1 MGSVNNTT
9 DRTQLLSQ
17 YKATLNDKQKKEF
30 DSLPVDK
37 QISIMNNALDREAAA
52 NGATAQQSNSVFGNE
67 VVESTDD
74 YVPDKAP
81 DKVEVLIDGKKRF
94 VSETENPD
102 GTITSSIYA
111 EDGITLLSKTI
122 FAKVE
127 NGSWDR
133 PIRKLEYSEN
143 GEKTLTNYGPDGKT
157 IISEQRYDKNGK
169 KIVESTD
176 YVVQNGESIPDLIKK
191 SLAAQ
196 GITNPTKEQIAEA
209 TKEFEAAN
217 KGKIHTAPNGT
228 KYLMVGETVKLK
240 GDVDTS
246 KNKSA
251 NETINDY
258 AKNEVA
264 SAEKRIGKYEGK
276 TKEIA
281 TKPGDSYYSIA
292 KQCLKNNGIE
302 NPTQAQI
309 VEMQNDLMALN
320 NNKKLAPNDKII
332 VPKTGA
338 EVSAETTEVAD
349 AKKTEAE
356 TAKKSANAKAEG
368 TAIADGLY
376 DAMDGIATKYQPFK
390 NNIDKINSKNVI
402 ETIEAYRNKSK
413 DESLIEAIADEK
425 GMQLNIR
432 IGAINQIKDAI
443 VQRAKE
449 AGINSADFESKFNA
463 ELQKQKD
470 GWGPMDME
478 KLDIMLESFIEQ
490 IHTAESVKN
499 EKISDKANGTNN
511 AQQRENVSKDDA
523 QKAAIGILKEKLNE
537 AKAAF
542 KKGVDGDGWAG
553 KTADFVSQAW
563 GSKNRAELVE
573 GDLQKYEA
581 QINRLEKAAAGEL
594 KDANG
599 KPITFEQAYKE
610 EFGVEFN
617 KDNLISY
624 ANAEE
629 EYKMASI
636 ADETYKMFDG
646 ALSPH
651 VEKFD
656 EAKGAFNKK
665 NLSELEASLKSV
677 LGENG
682 VEKIFKEQNIDIASM
697 SDEQKYNVL
706 VEYSRTLVASSKDDA
721 SNSLG
726 GKSIEELKL
735 KNDRSYTAAFGT
747 ENDMNKRVTDYV
759 SSQAMGTAVTKGAV
773 VVAAVA
779 VTVGTMGAG
788 SPALVAALGAT
799 GAQVAVGAVATAGV
813 SAAVE
818 ISDRAT
824 NNIDNAQDLS
834 PEQILE
840 ITKNAVIDGGIYAAS
855 FGLMKMIP
863 GISSKNALAIAK
875 QAAKEA
881 GIDAG
886 IGVAGDYAKNGEVTA
901 EGVAY
906 NLILSAAGA
915 TAGMRGAAKKRPG
928 MHDQAPNHKT
938 KAPDA
943 PNTKAPDGGA
953 HPLQEKAPTS
963 PDQATTG
970 SAGKENGAQGK
981 SAEKTGNTEQQGPNK
996 SQEPQDANTTEK
1008 SRNAEANEA
1017 NNAQNAEKASETQR
1031 PQEPNN
1037 TNEANNA
1044 QKPDDANSAQN
1055 KSSQASEA
1063 EIRKAKA
1070 DIETLKTQE
1079 KGLEYSIQRIKKQI
1093 NQIKNRVISPQEEAA
1108 MRKLFEMPDDV
1119 PFTAENVKKAYK
1131 KMSKKLHTD
1140 KNPGSDEA
1148 FKDMKNKYEQLDE
1161 YFNKETAIKNKTED
1175 LKNIETEL
1183 AKTKADIQKTQD
1195 IIDNKTNSASGAD
1208 KAQRPQEPNASESAH
1223 NAQNA
1228 QRARA
1233 EHQAK
1238 VNKFGE
1244 ELSDNI
1250 NKMKNGDEII
1260 FGRETNDVFST
1271 AENHMKNS
1279 RKQVR
1284 VTNKDGQFYI
1294 ENMGQNPILINGVE
1308 VKPGKVYKMGMG
1320 DKKITMPDGTTF
1332 EFKVPESKGPSAS
1345 SESSNARGAQNHH
1358 SARNVSDLQ
1367 DVKLGKN
1374 EPVVVAP
1381 DSKIRLANAVDIDL
1395 ADFKSKIASMKDGD
1409 SFIIGR
1415 NVRGAN
1421 DIQINN
1427 NYVSGQHLKIEKID
1441 GKIVVT
1447 DLSSTNGTVINTTQP
1462 DYAAKFD
1469 PNVRNKFGNHRYN
1482 DFERLYNKNYDDL
1495 RMANYSRESSLGTK
1509 SEYFDRV
1516 FENGYDTKL
1525 KGSGMGV
1532 MDKNGWC
1539 WRQFDNGMNRN
1550 NVVDRISLNVK
1561 ADKRMIDELDKLMM
1575 KGEYVNAQGKKI
1587 KLSDAAFT
1595 KGYYKTPKNT
1605 SDWLTRHDP
1614 ITMYFDDNVS
1624 PEMLNAIAEITQK
1637 YARTPSNGKALM
1649 NSVEGKPWMAHEAY
1663 TPPAKIQAL
1672 YEEAK
1677 LLNPELAQLIYSEA
1691 NSHGSWN
1698 VSTGQ
1703 YAALEKVVNEY
1714 KLASPVNRSN

>member
-1 MGSVNNTT
+1 MGSVNHTT
-9 DRTQLLSQ
+9 DRTQLLAQ

-37 QISIMNNALDREAAA
+37 QISIMSNALARESAT
-52 NGATAQQSNSVFGNE
+52 NGATAQKSNSVFGNE

-74 YVPDKAP
+74 YAPDKAP

-94 VSETENPD
+94 VSETENAD

-111 EDGITLLSKTI
+111 EDGTTLLSKTI

-133 PIRKLEYSEN
+133 PVRKLEYNEN

-157 IISEQRYDKNGK
+157 VTSEQRYDKNGK

-176 YVVQNGESIPDLIKK
+176 YVVQNGESIPDLVKK
-191 SLAAQ
+191 SLGAQ

-251 NETINDY
+251 NQTINDY
-258 AKNEVA
+258 AKNEIA

-276 TKEIA
+276 TKEVA

-320 NNKKLAPNDKII
+320 NNKKLAPNDTII
-332 VPKTGA
+332 VPKTDA
-338 EVSAETTEVAD
+338 EINAGTTEVAD
-349 AKKTEAE
+349 AKKAEAE
-356 TAKKSANAKAEG
+356 NTKKSDKARAEG

-376 DAMDGIATKYQPFK
+376 EAMDGIATKYQPFK
-390 NNIDKINSKNVI
+390 KNIDKINSKNVI
-402 ETIEAYRNKSK
+402 ETIETYRSKSK

-470 GWGPMDME
+470 SWGSMDME

-511 AQQRENVSKDDA
+511 AQQRENVSKDA
-523 QKAAIGILKEKLNE
+523 TQKTAIGILKAKLNE
-537 AKAAF
+537 AKAAL
-542 KKGVDGDGWAG
+542 KAGVDGDGWAG

-594 KDANG
+594 KDANE

-617 KDNLISY
+617 KDNLLAY

-646 ALSPH
+646 VLSPY
-651 VEKFD
+651 VEKYD
-656 EAKGAFNKK
+656 ESKRAFNKN

-706 VEYSRTLVASSKDDA
+706 VEYSRTLVKSSKEDA
-721 SNSLG
+721 TNSLG

-779 VTVGTMGAG
+779 VTVGTLGAG

-799 GAQVAVGAVATAGV
+799 GAQMAVGAVATAGV

-863 GISSKNALAIAK
+863 GIGSKNALAIAK

-881 GIDAG
+881 GVDAG
-886 IGVAGDYAKNGEVTA
+886 IGVVGDYAKNGEVTA

-928 MHDQAPNHKT
+928 MHDQAPSHTTN
-938 KAPDA
+938 APDV
-943 PNTKAPDGGA
+943 PKTKAPDGG
-953 HPLQEKAPTS
+953 
-963 PDQATTG
+963 
-970 SAGKENGAQGK
+970 GKENGAHGK
-981 SAEKTGNTEQQGPNK
+981 SA
-996 SQEPQDANTTEK
+996 EK

-1017 NNAQNAEKASETQR
+1017 NNAQNAENASETQR

-1037 TNEANNA
+1037 TSEANNT
-1044 QKPDDANSAQN
+1044 QKPDDASSAQN

-1063 EIRKAKA
+1063 EIRKARA
-1070 DIETLKTQE
+1070 DIKKLNTQE
-1079 KGLEYSIQRIKKQI
+1079 KGLEYNIQRLKKQI

-1108 MRKLFEMPDDV
+1108 MRKLFEMPDEV

-1140 KNPGSDEA
+1140 KNAGSDDA
-1148 FKDMKNKYEQLDE
+1148 FQAMQNNYERLDE

-1175 LKNIETEL
+1175 LKNIEAEL
-1183 AKTKADIQKTQD
+1183 VKTKADIQKAQD

-1208 KAQRPQEPNASESAH
+1208 
-1223 NAQNA
+1223 NA

-1233 EHQAK
+1233 EHQTKA
-1238 VNKFGE
+1238 NKFGE

-1250 NKMKNGDEII
+1250 NKMKNGDQII

-1284 VTNKDGQFYI
+1284 VSNKDGQFYI

-1308 VKPGKVYKMGMG
+1308 VKPGKVYRMTMG

-1345 SESSNARGAQNHH
+1345 SESSRAKGPQNHN

-1381 DSKIRLANAVDIDL
+1381 NSKIRLGNAVDIDL
-1395 ADFKSKIASMKDGD
+1395 ADFKDKIASMKDGD

-1447 DLSSTNGTVINTTQP
+1447 DLSSTNGTVINTTKP
-1462 DYAAKFD
+1462 DYAAKYD
-1469 PNVRNKFGNHRYN
+1469 PNLRHKFGNQQYD
-1482 DFERLYNKNYDDL
+1482 DFERLYNQNYDDL
-1495 RMANYSRESSLGTK
+1495 RMANYSRESSLGKK

-1516 FENGYDTKL
+1516 FEDGFDTKL
-1525 KGSGMGV
+1525 QGSGMGV
-1532 MDKNGWC
+1532 MDKSGWR
-1539 WRQFDNGMNRN
+1539 WRQFANGMNRN

-1561 ADKRMIDELDKLMM
+1561 ADKNMIDELDKLML
-1575 KGEYVNAQGKKI
+1575 KGEYVNAQGKKV

-1595 KGYYKTPKNT
+1595 KGYYKTPQNT

-1614 ITMYFDDNVS
+1614 ITMYFDDTVS

-1649 NSVEGKPWMAHEAY
+1649 NSVEGKPWIAHEAY

-1677 LLNPELAQLIYSEA
+1677 LLNPKLGQLIYSEA
-1691 NSHGSWN
+1691 NSHGNWN

-1703 YAALEKVVNEY
+1703 YAAFEKLVNEY
-1714 KLASPVNRSN
+1714 KLALPVNRRS